1 MDWITLLKAQ
11 QTDLIQRL
19 KKPKTYDISLLECP
33 GKGCHSEIMA
43 FWGDRLQKIMESVK
57 QQTAIVAQNLPPT
70 PSEYRDDPEWGMPFA
85 DYFRGQVSEYLLRE
99 EIVTQVMSDRFGKL
113 LKKIPVDSVTNMI
126 LDDEGN
132 LRGESKF
139 YYLLTAKENIRI
151 QVHVT
156 DGESFN
162 SIKKD
167 KVKWSVSAADLKNH
181 QIFIFLCLFFPFSAE
196 RGYEKK
202 ALLMGFLP
210 TNQLEYTH
218 PKLEL
223 TPSQLLYSG
232 GFRPYLESIVSQKT
246 APPADNV
253 TPVETP
259 SPSTKTAGWEC
270 TRTLKG
276 HSTGINC
283 LTFSPD
289 RQTLASGSR
298 GETKVWDF
306 TTGKLCFT
314 LSEYPWMVDGQ
325 VGEIY
330 ALAFSPD
337 GRTLASGGE
346 DSKIKIWHAG
356 AREVIDIL
364 KKHDAVVRC
373 ITFTNDGQQL
383 ISGGDDRKILFWNLQ
398 KRKLTISLPLD
409 DSAAH
414 SLALSA
420 NGHILASGS
429 YRKIKVWQL
438 SDTTQRKSPVET
450 QITTLHTLT
459 GHTHIVSSLAISHDG
474 KLLLSGSRDRTIK
487 IWQIETGQLI
497 HTLNGHTEAIN
508 AIALSPD
515 GQTIASASTD
525 QTVKI
530 WHTET
535 GELLSTFTGHTK
547 PVTSI
552 AFTPDGQTLA
562 SASTD
567 KTIKIWQK

>member
-19 KKPKTYDISLLECP
+19 KKPKTYDISLLESP
-33 GKGCHSEIMA
+33 VKGCHSEIMA
-43 FWGDRLQKIMESVK
+43 FWGDRLQKIMELVK
-57 QQTAIVAQNLPPT
+57 QQTAVVAQNLPPT
-70 PSEYRDDPEWGMPFA
+70 PPEYPDHPQWGMSFA
-85 DYFRGQVSEYLLRE
+85 EYFRGQVSEYLLRE

-113 LKKIPVDSVTNMI
+113 VKKLPVDSVDNMI
-126 LDDEGN
+126 LDEEGN

-139 YYLLTAKENIRI
+139 YYLLTEKESISI
-151 QVHVT
+151 QVHVA

-167 KVKWSVSAADLKNH
+167 KLKWSVTEADLKNH
-181 QIFIFLCLFFPFSAE
+181 QIFVFLCLFFPSTGQ
-196 RGYEKK
+196 RGYEKQ
-202 ALLMGFLP
+202 ALFMGFLP
-210 TNQLEYTH
+210 TNQIEYTH
-218 PKLEL
+218 PKLEI
-223 TPSQLLYSG
+223 TSSQLLYGG
-232 GFRPYLESIVSQKT
+232 GFRAFLESIISHT
-246 APPADNV
+246 APPVDMV
-253 TPVETP
+253 IPVQTRGAN
-259 SPSTKTAGWEC
+259 TKIAGWEC

-276 HSTGINC
+276 HTTGINC

-289 RQTLASGSR
+289 CKTLASGSR
-298 GETKVWDF
+298 GETKLWDF
-306 TTGKLCFT
+306 TTGKLRFT
-314 LSEYPWMVDGQ
+314 LTEYPWMVDGQ

-330 ALAFSPD
+330 TLAFSPD
-337 GRTLASGGE
+337 GKTLASGGA
-346 DSKIKIWHAG
+346 DTKIKIWHAG

-373 ITFTNDGQQL
+373 ITFTQDGQQL

-398 KRKLTISLPLD
+398 KRKLTISISLD

-414 SLALSA
+414 SLALSK

-438 SDTTQRKSPVET
+438 PSTPRKSPVET

-459 GHTHIVSSLAISHDG
+459 GHTHIVSSLAMSQDG

-487 IWQIETGQLI
+487 IWQLETGQLI

-535 GELLSTFTGHTK
+535 GILLTTFTGHTK

-552 AFTPDGQTLA
+552 AFSPDGQTLA